1 MPKLCICLAPKAKE
15 VDLPLR
21 HLLLEVLGLRRV
33 LRSHVLVALLQVRP
47 VLHHLDITMIVVMM
61 MIQYDDDD
69 DDADDVS
76 WQ

>member
-1 MPKLCICLAPKAKE
+1 MPKAKE

-47 VLHHLDITMIVVMM
+47 VLHHLDITMIVVTMIMM
-61 MIQYDDDD
+61 MTQYNDND